1 MFFECQISSLL
12 HLITPRHNIGKQIPI
27 FQKKSRCLKNAPGLL
42 PGCSGQK
49 CKKTKQKHCFKSIVQ
64 FWRSRVAPGLE
75 WVSELK
81 IQNYLILT
89 RIFTRRCVKAGRYR
103 KFAAWPEVSHLHKE
117 FHPRVSVLL
126 DHWGV
131 FSTTKVNV
139 VSCRSLEYDPH
150 AMM

>member
-27 FQKKSRCLKNAPGLL
+27 LQKIPMSQKRSQV
-42 PGCSGQK
+42 GQK
-49 CKKTKQKHCFKSIVQ
+49 CKKKTKQKHCFKSIFQ
-64 FWRSRVAPGLE
+64 FWRVAPRLE

-89 RIFTRRCVKAGRYR
+89 RIFTRRCMKAGCYR
-103 KFAAWPEVSHLHKE
+103 NFTAWPEVSHPHKE
-117 FHPRVSVLL
+117 VHPRVSVLL